1 MKNTKIKT
9 KTKSKQTNKKKN
21 QKKLRV
27 LIFAGVHFH
36 VIKFRAQSK
45 IHEIHQS

>member
-1 MKNTKIKT
+1 MKNTK
-9 KTKSKQTNKKKN
+9 KQNKNKQIKKKS
-21 QKKLRV
+21 KKLRV

-36 VIKFRAQSK
+36 VIKFRAQPK